1 MKHVHPRLRERKG
14 AVVNIS
20 SVQACASEAHIS
32 AYAAST
38 AALPALTR
46 GMASNFADAGVRVN
60 AVCPGA
66 TRTPL
71 FTTGLPEAAWDA
83 LERATPFGAAGK
95 PEQVAGAI
103 LFLASP
109 DAAYVTSTA
118 LAVDG
123 GALSRLALP

>member
-1 MKHVHPRLRERKG
+1 M
-14 AVVNIS
+14 N
-20 SVQACASEAHIS
+20 
-32 AYAAST
+32 
-38 AALPALTR
+38 
-46 GMASNFADAGVRVN
+46 AG
-60 AVCPGA
+60 CPGP

-71 FTTGLPEAAWDA
+71 FTAGLQSTGPPEAAWDT
-83 LERATPFGAAGK
+83 LERAIPLGAGGK